1 MAVRKTKRG
10 IDEWNECI
18 DTIFNDD
25 ELRSEFIQVCKKKRD
40 EVYYWAK
47 EHGFKHWM
55 ILRLAKEYN
64 LFYHYES
71 MRKKFF
77 KEEKHHN
84 FHNDKMDE
92 FQREKF
98 LGAYVL
104 KQEVKLMFFMEDLV

>member
-1 MAVRKTKRG
+1 MAVKKTKRG
-10 IDEWNECI
+10 IDEWMKTI
-18 DTIFNDD
+18 DTIFKDD
-25 ELRSEFIQVCKKKRD
+25 KLRHEFVIISQKRRD
-40 EVYYWAK
+40 EANNWATK
-47 EHGFKHWM
+47 NGFKHWM

-77 KEEKHHN
+77 KEEKHHR
-84 FHNDKMDE
+84 FHNDNFVE

-104 KQEVKLMFFMEDLV
+104 KQEVKQMFFMED

>member
-1 MAVRKTKRG
+1 MAVKKTKRG
-10 IDEWNECI
+10 IDEWMETI

-25 ELRSEFIQVCKKKRD
+25 KLRYEFVNISQKKRD

-47 EHGFKHWM
+47 EHGYKHWM

-77 KEEKHHN
+77 KEEKHHR
-84 FHNDKMDE
+84 FHNDNFVE

-104 KQEVKLMFFMEDLV
+104 KQEVKQMFFMED

>member
-47 EHGFKHWM
+47 KNGFKHWM
-55 ILRLAKEYN
+55 ILRLAKEYSI
-64 LFYHYES
+64 FIHYELIRTEFFRNYDEDNKVIKEIPS
-71 MRKKFF
+71 ERKW
-77 KEEKHHN
+77 
-84 FHNDKMDE
+84 
-92 FQREKF
+92 
-98 LGAYVL
+98 LGSYVL
-104 KQEVKLMFFMEDLV
+104 KQEVKQMFFMEE

>member
-1 MAVRKTKRG
+1 MAVKKTKRG
-10 IDEWNECI
+10 IDEWMETI

-25 ELRSEFIQVCKKKRD
+25 KLRSEFIQVCKKKRY
-40 EVYYWAK
+40 EVYNWAANN
-47 EHGFKHWM
+47 GFKHWM

-77 KEEKHHN
+77 KEKTHHN
-84 FHNDKMDE
+84 FHNDDLVE
-92 FQREKF
+92 FLREKL

-104 KQEVKLMFFMEDLV
+104 KQEVKQMFFMED

>member
-47 EHGFKHWM
+47 KNGFKHWM
-55 ILRLAKEYN
+55 ILRLAKEYSI
-64 LFYHYES
+64 FDHYES
-71 MRKKFF
+71 IRKEFFINYDEYNKFT
-77 KEEKHHN
+77 KGIPSERKY
-84 FHNDKMDE
+84 
-92 FQREKF
+92 
-98 LGAYVL
+98 LGSYVL
-104 KQEVKLMFFMEDLV
+104 KQEVKQMFFMED

>member
-10 IDEWNECI
+10 IDEWMEAI

-25 ELRSEFIQVCKKKRD
+25 KLRYEFVNISQKKRD

-77 KEEKHHN
+77 SEERHH
-84 FHNDKMDE
+84 FQNDSLVE
-92 FQREKF
+92 FLREKL

-104 KQEVKLMFFMEDLV
+104 KQEVKQMFFMED